1 MAITFNL
8 IEKKTF
14 NCAMIDLQDALDLD
28 FKKMAEDSSTI
39 ESFEEIEKNVFKIAT
54 KEKTI
59 MKKKLNLRSVLSYKV
74 NKKKGLLHITTK
86 EDETN
91 NLIIDCRLRL
101 IPESNNSTIVAVK
114 LDASVDFGLPKLL
127 NKTIKLMA
135 DKEIK
140 NFLEETINTFDL
152 KKIKD

>member
-1 MAITFNL
+1 MGITFNL

-14 NCAMIDLQDALDLD
+14 NCGMIDLQDALDLD
-28 FKKMAEDSSTI
+28 FKKMAKDSSTI
-39 ESFEEIEKNVFKIAT
+39 ESFEEIEENVFKIAT

-59 MKKKLNLRSVLSYKV
+59 MKKKLNLRSILSYKV
-74 NKKKGLLHITTK
+74 NKKKGLLHIKTK

-101 IPESNNSTIVAVK
+101 IPESENSTIVAVK

>member
-8 IEKKTF
+8 TEKKIF
-14 NCAMIDLQDALDLD
+14 DCKMIDLQNALDLD
-28 FKKMAEDSSTI
+28 FKKMAEESLTI
-39 ESFEEIEKNVFKIAT
+39 ESFEEIEENVFKIET

-74 NKKKGLLHITTK
+74 NKNKGLLHIKTK

-101 IPESNNSTIVAVK
+101 IPESENSTIVAVK

>member
-8 IEKKTF
+8 TEKKIF
-14 NCAMIDLQDALDLD
+14 DCKMIDLQNALDLD
-28 FKKMAEDSSTI
+28 LKKMAEESLTI
-39 ESFEEIEKNVFKIAT
+39 ESFEEIEENVFKIET

-74 NKKKGLLHITTK
+74 NKNKGLLHIKTK

-101 IPESNNSTIVAVK
+101 IPESENSTIVAVK